1 MERRGLVAAGIPRQ
15 LGRMDTLLGRI
26 AALNNVVL
34 PGGRVAF
41 LIGAEQVGWLKPDLA
56 AAVAACDGVQAGP
69 AGLVLDDAAL
79 LPGMARA
86 LAQRGLMRWRGEAFD
101 VRATPDGPALTT
113 IDRGALPAFG
123 IEAQGIHLD
132 GLVRR
137 PGTTPTDGLHVWIAR
152 RAATKALDPGK
163 LDHIVAGGIPA
174 GLGPLETL
182 VKEAAEEAAMPEALA
197 RGAVATGTVRYAMER
212 PEGLRR
218 DLLHCYEVE
227 LPEEFTPQPRDGE
240 VESFALWPLTRLA
253 EALRDGAAF
262 KFNVVAVQ
270 AALLLRHG
278 VFTQAEA
285 ARLATVLRS

>member
-1 MERRGLVAAGIPRQ
+1 
-15 LGRMDTLLGRI
+15 MDTLLGRI
-26 AALNNVVL
+26 AALNNAVL
-34 PGGRVAF
+34 PGARVAF

-56 AAVAACDGVQAGP
+56 AAVAECSEVHAGP
-69 AGLVLDDAAL
+69 AGLVLDDAAA

-86 LAQRGLMRWRGEAFD
+86 LAQRGRLRWRGEAFD
-101 VRATPDGPALTT
+101 VRATPDGPALAT

-123 IEAQGIHLD
+123 IEAQGVHLD

-137 PGTTPTDGLHVWIAR
+137 HDGVHIWIAK

-174 GLGPLETL
+174 GLDPLATL
-182 VKEAAEEAAMPEALA
+182 VKEAEEEAAMPEALA
-197 RGAVATGTVRYAMER
+197 RRAIPTGTVRYAMER

-218 DLLHCYEVE
+218 DLLHCYEVD
-227 LPEEFTPQPRDGE
+227 LPENFTPRARDGE
-240 VESFALWPLTRLA
+240 VESFALWPLARLA

-262 KFNVVAVQ
+262 KFNVVAVL

-278 VFTQAEA
+278 MFTPAEA
-285 ARLATVLRS
+285 ARLATVLRT